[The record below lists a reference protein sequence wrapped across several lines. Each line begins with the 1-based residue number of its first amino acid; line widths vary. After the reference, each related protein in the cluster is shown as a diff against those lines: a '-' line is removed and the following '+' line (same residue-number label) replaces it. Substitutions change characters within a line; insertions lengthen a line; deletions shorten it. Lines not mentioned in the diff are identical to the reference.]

1 VLIKEETNTLSS
13 LTLSYSIE
21 ESDYE
26 KFKVYLQRI
35 LATIKK
41 NMPINIRV
49 NMWIIH
55 KRECI
60 FKFPLL

>member
-1 VLIKEETNTLSS
+1 VLIIEETNTLSS
-13 LTLSYSIE
+13 LTLSYCE

-26 KFKVYLQRI
+26 KFRIYLQHI
-35 LATIKK
+35 LAITKK

-55 KRECI
+55 KHEYI
-60 FKFPLL
+60 FKFSVL